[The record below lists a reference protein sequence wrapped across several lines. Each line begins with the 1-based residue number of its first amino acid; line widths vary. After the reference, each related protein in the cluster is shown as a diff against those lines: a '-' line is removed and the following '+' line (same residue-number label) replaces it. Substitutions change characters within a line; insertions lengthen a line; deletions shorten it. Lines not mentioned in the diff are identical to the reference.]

1 MIKRITYVKNFRCYQ
16 RWKQSPGAIDFQ
28 ALNVIY
34 APNGT
39 GKSTLATLLSGV
51 PEDKEWT
58 HGLKALIQPGDSEER
73 DKVEAPGHWDWSNV
87 CLFNAE
93 YVRKNLRFD
102 SEDTETGAPA
112 LMYFGKPS
120 VEQKK
125 RREEAL
131 QRIQELTKQL
141 KELQKQHR
149 KATRERQN
157 TAKNVGGM
165 AVNTLASF
173 NNRFKRG
180 FNAGHVEQALRQ
192 PLTPLD
198 ELARFGEQD
207 NTLLGNQVWKPVS
220 EVLDPGLTTQDLWDQ
235 VNTVRQRTVRSTV
248 IEELAA
254 DSAHSTW
261 VRRGMDL
268 HHGRDTCLF
277 CGSALEESRTL
288 RLEEHFDEGYA
299 RLESEITGVHE
310 RINDLRRQA
319 ERLVTELPHAVQ
331 FLEHLRSFYEAAA
344 KEVRGNVDGFLLLL
358 DRLASSLDEKRGSMF
373 LPLTPVD
380 LDVVGSLD
388 LSAVNSLIE
397 EHNEGT
403 RSQEEDRAR
412 AAERRFQ
419 RMLYDVQDTWQ
430 QLCDEEA
437 SLHEQIKVC
446 EDELARC
453 REVLKETPDEGMN
466 PDHFLPTLN
475 NDIASLLSRKELSF
489 DHVDGHYRVL
499 RDGEPARHLSEG
511 ERTVIAL
518 LYFLKSLEERGRDLE
533 RTIVVVDDPVSSL
546 DDHLMQGVHS
556 TLVTRLDPG
565 VLCRQLFVFTHST
578 TFLRYWRDTLT
589 PGKRREKWPAK
600 GTLHFM
606 KSSLHPDPDNAVRMV
621 RRPVLDPVDLTG
633 PEFNALSTEYALV
646 FYRAARDL
654 LASLGSSSVNDDVRL
669 ATSTPNDAR
678 KILEHV
684 LQFKFPKQGENLTSA
699 LDQAL
704 KDEPVRLQRLKA
716 YVHGNSHR
724 SPAGDA
730 WQLLD
735 PETRDALIDVFFLI
749 RQTDRDHFDGMCARL
764 GLTDH
769 VPLLTGR

>member
-51 PEDKEWT
+51 PEDKEWK

-73 DKVEAPGHWDWSNV
+73 NKVEAPGHWDWSNV

-120 VEQKK
+120 VEQKE

-141 KELQKQHR
+141 KGLQKQHR
-149 KATRERQN
+149 KAGNNRRD
-157 TAKNVGGM
+157 ALRGVGAR
-165 AVNTLASF
+165 AVNDLSSF
-173 NNRFKRG
+173 NPRFRRG
-180 FNAGHVEQALRQ
+180 FDARHVEQALRQ
-192 PLTPLD
+192 SLTPLD

-207 NTLLGNQVWKPVS
+207 STLLGNQRWEPVS
-220 EVLDPGLTTQDLWDQ
+220 EVVDPGLTTRDLWEQ

-254 DSAHSTW
+254 NSSHSAW
-261 VRRGMDL
+261 VRRGLDL
-268 HHGRDTCLF
+268 HSGRDTCLF
-277 CGSALEESRTL
+277 CDSALEESRIR

-299 RLESEITGVHE
+299 RLESEITGIHG

-319 ERLVTELPHAVQ
+319 ERLVTELPHDVL
-331 FLEHLRSFYEAAA
+331 FFEHLRSFYETAA

-358 DRLASSLDEKRGSMF
+358 DRLVSGLDEKQKSMF

-380 LDVVGSLD
+380 MDVVGSLD
-388 LSAVNSLIE
+388 LSAVNNLIE
-397 EHNEGT
+397 DHNEGT
-403 RSQEEDRAR
+403 RSQDEDRAR

-430 QLCDEEA
+430 RFRDEEA
-437 SLHEQIKVC
+437 SLGDEIKAC
-446 EDELARC
+446 EEELGEC
-453 REVLKETPDEGMN
+453 RDVLKETPEQGMN

-475 NDIASLLSRKELSF
+475 NDIASLLRRKELSF

-511 ERTVIAL
+511 EKTVIAL
-518 LYFLKSLEERGRDLE
+518 LYFLKSLEEKGRELE

-546 DDHLMQGVHS
+546 DDHLMRGVHS

-565 VLCRQLFVFTHST
+565 VLCRQLFVLTHST
-578 TFLRYWRDTLT
+578 TFLRCWKDTLT
-589 PGKRREKWPAK
+589 AGKREKWAEK
-600 GTLHFM
+600 STLHFM
-606 KSSLHPDPDNAVRMV
+606 KSNIRPDPDHEGRTI
-621 RRPVLDPVDLTG
+621 RYPVLDPISLTG
-633 PEFNALSTEYALV
+633 SEANALSTEYTLV
-646 FYRAARDL
+646 FHRAARDL
-654 LASLGSSSVNDDVRL
+654 LTSLESTSADADVRL

-678 KILEHV
+678 KILEHF
-684 LQFKFPKQGENLTSA
+684 LQFKFPKQGENLTSG
-699 LDQAL
+699 LEQAL
-704 KDEPVRLQRLKA
+704 KNDHIRLQRLKK
-716 YVHGNSHR
+716 YVHSNSHR
-724 SPAGDA
+724 SPEGDA

-764 GLTDH
+764 GLTDY